1 MEFMQLIGEAI
12 SRRRHSDAS
21 IRCSSRSRS
30 RAPRPIA
37 IRTTIPPTIPDK
49 KKAKAIG
56 RKIAEK
62 RQSESLSQVAL
73 AEEAGISQ
81 VALSRIETG
90 HAQPRPTTLRRIG
103 AALGISARELLAGL

>member
-1 MEFMQLIGEAI
+1 MTGNGQDRYNADNMSTTLL
-12 SRRRHSDAS
+12 
-21 IRCSSRSRS
+21 
-30 RAPRPIA
+30 APKPE
-37 IRTTIPPTIPDK
+37 T
-49 KKAKAIG
+49 IG

-90 HAQPRPTTLRRIG
+90 HAQPRPTTLRRIA